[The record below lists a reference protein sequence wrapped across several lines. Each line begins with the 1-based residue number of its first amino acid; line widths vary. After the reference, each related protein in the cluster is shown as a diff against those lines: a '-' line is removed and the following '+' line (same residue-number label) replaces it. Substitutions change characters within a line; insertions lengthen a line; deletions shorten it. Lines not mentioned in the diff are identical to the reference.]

1 MSKKIQNNDGSQKQ
15 FKEESVTI
23 KGLEGLKTLM
33 GTGNPI
39 LGEDEVL
46 VVKAETKWTKVVAE
60 TMIDIALMYQNR
72 VSDDMTADLLS
83 VYLEWVIL
91 NRVNYVE
98 HGRNQV
104 HPKNVKYPTVMYD
117 ALAKVSRFNGV
128 QTMGAQ
134 ILPSVGEAK
143 LGAEA
148 AETLNTWMKVN
159 GEEQVF
165 SEEDSWLKDGKII
178 AFPNHEKLERLM
190 GVAGIELATGIPM
203 TREVNDASFYKL
215 AVDTEGKI
223 TTAGDAPDI
232 SAVFA
237 RCFYQFEAV
246 TNLFGKQKVELMLY
260 KAMKSALFDVIQGYV
275 KNFRSQAH

>member
-1 MSKKIQNNDGSQKQ
+1 MSKKIQNNDGSQNK
-15 FKEESVTI
+15 ESVTI
-23 KGLEGLKTLM
+23 KGLDGLKELM
-33 GTGNPI
+33 GNGNPI

-46 VVKAETKWTKVVAE
+46 VVKAEAEWTKAVAE
-60 TMIDIALMYQNR
+60 TLLDIAFMYQNHIDEKLT
-72 VSDDMTADLLS
+72 SDLLS

-98 HGRNQV
+98 KGQNEL

-143 LGAEA
+143 MS
-148 AETLNTWMKVN
+148 AETATILTEWNKAN
-159 GEEQVF
+159 GEKQVF
-165 SEEDSWLKDGKII
+165 SEGDSWLNSQGKII
-178 AFPNHEKLERLM
+178 VFPKHEKFERLM

-237 RCFYQFEAV
+237 RCFYHFEAV

-260 KAMKSALFDVIQGYV
+260 KAMESALFDVLQGYV
-275 KNFRSQAH
+275 HNFRSQG